1 MSECVLTEVVFGWC
15 DWDWVLCVCVCVC
28 VRGEIENEALQVSFD
43 VAVRTLRDDVTLHA
57 EHSTVS

>member
-1 MSECVLTEVVFGWC
+1 MCTDGSGVWMVWFGVGC
-15 DWDWVLCVCVCVC
+15 CVCVC